1 MEAPSAA
8 AKMNAPSL
16 RDWSAV
22 CGALLGLLGATVLL
36 GWAAGIPWLTG
47 RWGASTPMN
56 PSPALALFGAA
67 IVLWVRANRG
77 DRAAWARSAD
87 LLSVLILLVGLLKVL
102 QLVGVPVLPVDQL
115 IQLAEYPLR
124 PVGGPTA
131 MALGTALGL
140 QLGGLGLFLLDK
152 PRFQG
157 TASLIGAVLTAGVLI
172 FSIGELLGTAGGL
185 VPSASAPIARATAAA
200 LLLLGI
206 ALALARPDEGIL
218 GAFRRNELSI
228 RRTLFFSFGL
238 TALVL
243 GVVVVT
249 IGYSSLA
256 GWRATETRR
265 VGYAAQRELSG
276 LLQSLLD
283 METGQRGF
291 LLSGDTQFLEPYRAG
306 AAAVDRHLAALATFG
321 WESAAADSL
330 MPHLQGL
337 VGRKVAQMAD
347 LVERRRSGG
356 IGAVLPRFRAGQGR
370 AVMDS
375 LRLVV
380 TALDNIEITRTD
392 QADGEAQQAMRRALG
407 SGGGAA
413 LLTVLLLAFA
423 STAISR
429 GLAVTE
435 ATRDQIAELNVQL
448 QGKIQ
453 DVETQSVEMAAF
465 SYSVSHDLR
474 APLRAID
481 GFSRLLV
488 DEHAAELSPEAHR
501 LLGVIRDRA
510 QRMAR
515 LIDELLML
523 AQVTRHEPKF
533 ERVDQDALVREVVG
547 ELRETAAGQRVEFDL
562 GSLPE
567 AMGDEG
573 LLRQVWSN
581 LLGNA
586 VKYSA
591 RAEAP
596 RVAVFGAA
604 ESSGE
609 RVYRIVDNGV
619 GFDMAHVDKL
629 FGVFQ
634 RLHAPSEFEGT
645 GVGLATVQR
654 VIRRHG
660 GRVWATGSP
669 GRGAEFCF
677 TLPARE

>member
-1 MEAPSAA
+1 MNPSAA
-8 AKMNAPSL
+8 L
-16 RDWSAV
+16 V
-22 CGALLGLLGATVLL
+22 F
-36 GWAAGIPWLTG
+36 I
-47 RWGASTPMN
+47 
-56 PSPALALFGAA
+56 GAA
-67 IVLWVRANRG
+67 IVLWLRATSG
-77 DRAAWARSAD
+77 HRAAAVRSAD

-115 IQLAEYPLR
+115 IQLAEDPLR
-124 PVGGPTA
+124 PLGGPTA

-140 QLGGLGLFLLDK
+140 LFGGLGLFLLDK
-152 PRFQG
+152 PRLRG
-157 TASLIGAVLTAGVLI
+157 TSSLIGAALTAGVLV
-172 FSIGELLGTAGGL
+172 FSIGELLGSAGGL
-185 VPSASAPIARATAAA
+185 ALSASAPIARSTAAA
-200 LLLLGI
+200 LLLLGL
-206 ALALARPDEGIL
+206 ALTLARPDEGIV

-243 GVVVVT
+243 GVVVAT
-249 IGYSSLA
+249 TGYSSVA

-265 VGYAAQRELSG
+265 AGSTARRELSG
-276 LLQSLLD
+276 LLVSLLS
-283 METGQRGF
+283 MESGQRGF
-291 LLSGDTQFLEPYRAG
+291 LLSGDTLFLDPYRTG
-306 AAAVDRHLAALATFG
+306 AASVDQHLAVLATIG
-321 WESAAADSL
+321 WGSAAADPL
-330 MPHLQGL
+330 TPLLRGL
-337 VGRKVAQMAD
+337 VGRKVALMAD
-347 LVERRRSGG
+347 LVERRRTGG
-356 IGAVLPRFRAGQGR
+356 TAKFLPQFMTGHGK

-375 LRLVV
+375 IRVVV
-380 TALDNIEITRTD
+380 TALDDIEIMRTD
-392 QADGEAQQAMRRALG
+392 QADEQLRVAMRRALG
-407 SGGGAA
+407 FGGGAA
-413 LLTVLLLAFA
+413 LLMVLFLAFT

-429 GLAVTE
+429 GLAATE
-435 ATRDQIAELNVQL
+435 AARDHIEELNVKL
-448 QGKIQ
+448 EGKMQ

-488 DEHAAELSPEAHR
+488 NEHAAQLSPEAHR

-523 AQVTRHEPKF
+523 AQVTRREPKF

-547 ELRETAAGQRVEFDL
+547 ELRETPAGQRVEFDV
-562 GSLPE
+562 GRLPE
-567 AMGDEG
+567 STGDVG

-591 RAEAP
+591 RVETP
-596 RVAVFGAA
+596 RVAVSGAT
-604 ESSGE
+604 EPSGE
-609 RVYRIVDNGV
+609 LVYRIVDNGV